1 MVSPIFSEA
10 YQGYKITVFLSPDV
24 SGSFITDE
32 IILHTTDKKYPRVEI
47 PVTAS
52 IVGDTE
58 LFPSMLFFGFVK
70 QGETPSTKVTISTTG
85 ISPLKIERIENPLPF
100 ISTNLTQIKE
110 GKEYEL
116 MATLEK
122 NTPAGVIKGTITIY
136 TNDLDQPE
144 IEIPVYALVEKGI
157 VDEET
162 L

>member
-1 MVSPIFSEA
+1 LEPSAPAGPFEA
-10 YQGYKITVFLSPDV
+10 SIMIYWK
-24 SGSFITDE
+24 
-32 IILHTTDKKYPRVEI
+32 DKKRERIEI
-47 PVTAS
+47 PVTAN
-52 IVGDTE
+52 IENKTDIH
-58 LFPSMLFFGFVK
+58 PSMLFFGFVK